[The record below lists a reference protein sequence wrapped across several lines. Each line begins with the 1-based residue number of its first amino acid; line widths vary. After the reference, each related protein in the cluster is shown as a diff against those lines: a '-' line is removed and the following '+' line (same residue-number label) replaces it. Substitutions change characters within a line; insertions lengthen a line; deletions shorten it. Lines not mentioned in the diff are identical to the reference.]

1 MLSIDYFRLQI
12 NLEKFIQS
20 NVQSFS
26 QDAYH

>member
-1 MLSIDYFRLQI
+1 MLSINYFRLQI
-12 NLEKFIQS
+12 NLEKLIQS